1 MLNKKQAKL
10 LFFSFFFLLAII
22 VLACSE
28 KNNEQIVEASS
39 EPTATPVVISVQ
51 NTSEPYVSPEPLIM
65 DQWYLDHIKDLEKN
79 IREFG
84 SCESETE
91 IQKKASSMF
100 IDPSRKMIAFTFDD
114 GPRDELTDAVLDI
127 CEENNIRVTFFI
139 KGDYIA
145 GHESQLRRMLS
156 LGCEIGNHTW
166 DHTDIEKLSN
176 DEIHYQIESVNQSI
190 SSLLG
195 YQIHCFRPPYISY
208 GKKGSETRETLISI
222 MKQYNMAVINHTR
235 SSHDTYDNY
244 TEDMIFERCTEQY
257 DESGHGLHNSI
268 ILCHDKTWKTVHA
281 FERAVPFLLEQD
293 YQLVTVYELL
303 NCSPDGFHAG
313 WIYSKAD

>member
-51 NTSEPYVSPEPLIM
+51 ITSEPYVSPEPLIM

-114 GPRDELTDAVLDI
+114 GPRD
-127 CEENNIRVTFFI
+127 
-139 KGDYIA
+139 
-145 GHESQLRRMLS
+145 
-156 LGCEIGNHTW
+156 
-166 DHTDIEKLSN
+166 
-176 DEIHYQIESVNQSI
+176 
-190 SSLLG
+190 
-195 YQIHCFRPPYISY
+195 
-208 GKKGSETRETLISI
+208 
-222 MKQYNMAVINHTR
+222 
-235 SSHDTYDNY
+235 
-244 TEDMIFERCTEQY
+244 
-257 DESGHGLHNSI
+257 
-268 ILCHDKTWKTVHA
+268 
-281 FERAVPFLLEQD
+281 
-293 YQLVTVYELL
+293 
-303 NCSPDGFHAG
+303 
-313 WIYSKAD
+313 